1 MEVKRISN
9 ELYHHGIKGQRWG
22 VRRFQNE
29 DGSLTNA
36 GEQRYNSSNGQYT
49 KVTATSSDRKKYST
63 GKSKG
68 VKKRGEGLGTG
79 PVGRE
84 DRYIGRTDVA
94 SEGRM
99 NDEYMS
105 WAKAQNKP
113 SQVSKYESIEF
124 EYDNSL
130 KDRQV
135 GYNVTGEDP
144 KEGGGKYS
152 FTFKDGDTCDKWKK
166 AVGLDEDSLSS
177 VYEDLKK
184 QGTVNGQTPED
195 RLYMHVEDVL
205 NLQMMEL
212 QKYGTLTLKD
222 NIDSSMPMANFEEV
236 QGSTNQM
243 FPALDAYDMTDEEGN
258 IKDDWKREK
267 EGYLSENNRK
277 DKESGKMDEA
287 QEDVNKKKR
296 RKIGYLARAEL
307 SRKRAEEMRKNNR
320 KLSTKLKRFG
330 QSFKEVY
337 SEKFKSL
344 NNNSPSI
351 RRLKHGETEMSNV
364 KRLRDDELMH
374 YGIKGQRRG
383 VRRYQN
389 EDGSLTA
396 AGKQR
401 YLLPHERNQALRE
414 KKEYSNAVNAAS
426 NHQALEEKKKKS
438 KIMNTYD
445 ANVKPIQ
452 TMAENEAKHQQWKK
466 DQNRKISNIRREW
479 ASEKEKEAYRQAMRV
494 KASQE
499 QSSIDNNPNYIDEWE
514 KPNSQIGKPDSGFIN
529 GQNAKGEFETKEDR
543 SKHYKQEAAS
553 IKQHSEERQA
563 KAKKLVSKCKLFGT
577 SFKEVHSENLE
588 KSKKKV
594 KSVLAILKS

>member
-1 MEVKRISN
+1 MEVKRLNN

-36 GEQRYNSSNGQYT
+36 GEQRYNSGNNQYT

-130 KDRQV
+130 KDRQI
-135 GYNVTGEDP
+135 GYKITGEDP

-152 FTFKDGDTCDKWKK
+152 FVFKDGDTCEKWKK
-166 AVGLDEDSLSS
+166 AIGIDEDSLAS

-184 QGTVNGQTPED
+184 QGNYNGYTPED
-195 RLYMHVEDVL
+195 RLYMHVQDTL
-205 NLQMMEL
+205 DLQMLEL
-212 QKYGTLTLKD
+212 EKYGTLTLKD
-222 NIDSSMPMANFEEV
+222 GANSSMPMANFEEV

-243 FPALDAYDMTDEEGN
+243 FPALDALDMTDEEGN
-258 IKDDWKREK
+258 LKDDWKRKK

-337 SEKFKSL
+337 SEKFKSA
-344 NNNSPSI
+344 NNGSPSI
-351 RRLKHGETEMSNV
+351 RKLKHGEVEMSNV
-364 KRLRDDELMH
+364 RRLRDDELMH

-383 VRRYQN
+383 VRRFQN
-389 EDGSLTA
+389 EDGSLTY

-401 YLLPHERNQALRE
+401 YLTPGERKKMSLQA
-414 KKEYSNAVNAAS
+414 NAEA
-426 NHQALEEKKKKS
+426 NHQMLEEKKKKS
-438 KIMNTYD
+438 KIMNAYGN
-445 ANVKPIQ
+445 AYSQ
-452 TMAENEAKHQQWKK
+452 AHAMAKNEAKYQEWKK
-466 DQNRKISNIRREW
+466 DQKRKASLNRQSE
-479 ASEKEKEAYRQAMRV
+479 ASKVEREAYQNAQRQ

-499 QSSIDNNPNYIDEWE
+499 QSSIDNNPNYTDEWE
-514 KPNSQIGKPDSGFIN
+514 KPNSQIGKPGLGYIN
-529 GQNAKGEFETKEDR
+529 GRNAKGEFETKEDR
-543 SKHYKQEAAS
+543 SKYYKQEAAS

-594 KSVLAILKS
+594 KSILAILKS

>member
-1 MEVKRISN
+1 MEVRRLNN

-36 GEQRYNSSNGQYT
+36 GEQRYNTGNNQYT
-49 KVTATSSDRKKYST
+49 KVTATSSERKKYST
-63 GKSKG
+63 GNSKG

-94 SEGRM
+94 GEGRM

-113 SQVSKYESIEF
+113 SQVTKYESIQF
-124 EYDNSL
+124 DYDNSL
-130 KDRQV
+130 KNSQV
-135 GYNVTGEDP
+135 GYKVTGEDP
-144 KEGGGKYS
+144 KEGGGTYS
-152 FTFKDGDTCDKWKK
+152 FTFKDGDTCEKWKK
-166 AVGLDEDSLSS
+166 AIGLDEDSLTS

-184 QGTVNGQTPED
+184 QGTVNGQSPED

-222 NIDSSMPMANFEEV
+222 NVDSSLPMANFEEV

-258 IKDDWKREK
+258 LKEDWKRKK
-267 EGYLSENNRK
+267 EGYLSENNQK
-277 DKESGKMDEA
+277 DKESSKMDEA
-287 QEDVNKKKR
+287 QEDANRKKR
-296 RKIGYLARAEL
+296 RKEGYLARAEL

-320 KLSTKLKRFG
+320 KLSTKLKRMG

-337 SEKFKSL
+337 GEGANKLVKK
-344 NNNSPSI
+344 I
-351 RRLKHGETEMSNV
+351 KHGDPNMSNIR
-364 KRLRDDELMH
+364 RLRDDELCH

-383 VRRYQN
+383 VRRFQN
-389 EDGSLTA
+389 EDGSLTY

-401 YLLPHERNQALRE
+401 YLTPGERKKMSLQA
-414 KKEYSNAVNAAS
+414 NAQA
-426 NHQALEEKKKKS
+426 NHQMLEEKKKKS
-438 KIMNTYD
+438 KIMNAYG
-445 ANVKPIQ
+445 NVQ
-452 TMAENEAKHQQWKK
+452 SQVHAMAENEAKYQSWKK
-466 DQNRKISNIRREW
+466 NQKRK
-479 ASEKEKEAYRQAMRV
+479 ASLNSRAEASKVEREAYQNAQRQ
-494 KASQE
+494 KAAQE
-499 QSSIDNNPNYIDEWE
+499 QSSIDNNPNYVDEWE
-514 KPNSQIGKPDSGFIN
+514 KPNSQIGKPGPGFVN
-529 GQNAKGEFETKEDR
+529 GQNAKGEFETIEDR
-543 SKHYKQEAAS
+543 SKHYRQEAAI
-553 IKQHSEERQA
+553 IKEHSEERQA

-594 KSVLAILKS
+594 KSILAVLKS